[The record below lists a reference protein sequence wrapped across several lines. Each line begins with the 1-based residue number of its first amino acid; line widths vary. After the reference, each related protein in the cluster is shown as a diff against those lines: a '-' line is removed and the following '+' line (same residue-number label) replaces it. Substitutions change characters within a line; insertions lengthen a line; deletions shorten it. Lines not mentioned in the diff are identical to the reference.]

1 MKIEEGKK
9 SSYLKQPSYL
19 ASPREDPGG
28 EGGEDAA
35 KVPEEEEGAAGVVEL
50 MPAQMAEG
58 ATSSDE
64 DELYQFDCTNGI
76 VSGAESTFTTET
88 ETDPTPSAEESW
100 IPSAEGSWI
109 PSAEGS
115 WYTNGII
122 PGSGIIPAT
131 DTDVSGTGA
140 DGSWF

>member
-58 ATSSDE
+58 APSSDE

-76 VSGAESTFTTET
+76 VSGTEPTFATET
-88 ETDPTPSAEESW
+88 ETDPT
-100 IPSAEGSWI
+100 PSAEGSWI